1 MARNHRGDPA
11 RKRLKALGE
20 EIKMAYIMITGYL
33 SLLPEPVILPP
44 VDPRDTRPAIQALD
58 RARRNLIRNQR
69 IPGRERQALA
79 AACLSWLNAYE
90 MEHAAIV
97 RDPDDHRLDNI
108 EAALARVVAA
118 AEMVHPDSWRKPGE

>member
-1 MARNHRGDPA
+1 VARTHGGDPA
-11 RKRLKALGE
+11 KKRLKALSE

-44 VDPRDTRPAIQALD
+44 VDPRNSRPAIQALD
-58 RARRNLIRNQR
+58 RARRFLIRRQR